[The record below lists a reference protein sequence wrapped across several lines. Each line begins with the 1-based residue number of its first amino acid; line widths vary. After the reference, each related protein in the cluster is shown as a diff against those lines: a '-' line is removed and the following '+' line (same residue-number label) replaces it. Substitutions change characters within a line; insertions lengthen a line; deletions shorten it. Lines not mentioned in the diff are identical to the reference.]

1 MEVLFMIGIG
11 ACASPLAALALSPF
25 FMGLINRTKAIFA
38 GRKGQPLLQTYFDL
52 YRLLR
57 KGSVFSS
64 TTTWIFKIAPIVIF
78 SSTLAAVVFVPLF
91 PAHGD
96 ASIPG
101 DLVFLLYFL
110 GLARFFLILSALD
123 TGSAFEG
130 MGASREAFFS
140 ALAEPVAFLCL
151 LNVMR
156 ANGVDTLGAA
166 LCKPMVTDSIAV
178 LLSALPLFI
187 VLLAENARIPFDD
200 PTTHLE
206 LTMIH
211 EVLILDNSGPGLA
224 LMEYAAA
231 IKIWLFSLIIGK
243 ILMPASATGP
253 IVQVGVLFC
262 LTAVIAVLVGVV
274 ESAMARVR
282 LVKVPQLLFGAGIIA
297 LLGFLVSLTA
307 ALSG

>member
-1 MEVLFMIGIG
+1 MEVLSMIETGNLI
-11 ACASPLAALALSPF
+11 SPLAALALSPLF
-25 FMGLINRTKAIFA
+25 LGLINRTKAVFA
-38 GRKGQPLLQTYFDL
+38 GRKGQPLMQVYFDL
-52 YRLLR
+52 VRLFR

-64 TTTWIFKIAPIVIF
+64 TTTWIFKIAPVVIF
-78 SSTLAAVVFVPLF
+78 SSTLAAVAFIPLF
-91 PAHGD
+91 PSRSG
-96 ASIPG
+96 ASIAG
-101 DLVFLLYFL
+101 DLIFLLYFL
-110 GLARFFLILSALD
+110 GIARFFLILSALD
-123 TGSAFEG
+123 TGSPFEG

-140 ALAEPVAFLCL
+140 AMAEPVTILCL

-166 LCKPMVTDSIAV
+166 LGKPMATDSIAV

-187 VLLAENARIPFDD
+187 VLLVENARIPFDD

-231 IKIWLFSLIIGK
+231 IKIWLFSLIIGR
-243 ILMPASATGP
+243 ILMPSFVMNP
-253 IVQVGVLFC
+253 IVQGGVLFC
-262 LTAVIAVLVGVV
+262 LAAAVAVLVGVV
-274 ESAMARVR
+274 ESSMARVR
-282 LVKVPQLLFGAGIIA
+282 LLKVPQLLFGAGIIA

-307 ALSG
+307 ALSR